1 MKLGAG
7 GGYAPLCGTAQTQA
21 QAPAGTDTRRQAQT
35 GHAPAGS
42 EAGAVAGEWQGET
55 FGLVRSFRLSLLGW
69 CRLPG
74 FPAGPAWPGL
84 GARSPSL
91 IAQSSFNARRSR
103 FPATARPRPQLCAQS
118 CSVHSTPLHH
128 HCFPTPPSRRLPFL
142 SLPAATSMPLQ
153 ASPRYLSLVSSSQ
166 RRA

>member
-7 GGYAPLCGTAQTQA
+7 GGYAPLCGTAQAQA

-35 GHAPAGS
+35 GQAPAGS

-74 FPAGPAWPGL
+74 FPAGPAWPGRPL
-84 GARSPSL
+84 TLSDRPLFIQRAPLTLPRNRATTTSAVRPVL
-91 IAQSSFNARRSR
+91 FN
-103 FPATARPRPQLCAQS
+103 PL
-118 CSVHSTPLHH
+118 HSTAIAFLP
-128 HCFPTPPSRRLPFL
+128 PPSRRLPFL

>member
-21 QAPAGTDTRRQAQT
+21 QAPAGTDRRRQAQT
-35 GHAPAGS
+35 GQAPAGS

-74 FPAGPAWPGL
+74 FPAGPAWPGRPL
-84 GARSPSL
+84 TLSDRPVFIQRAPLTLPRNRATTTSAVRP
-91 IAQSSFNARRSR
+91 IPFN
-103 FPATARPRPQLCAQS
+103 PL
-118 CSVHSTPLHH
+118 HSTTIAFRP
-128 HCFPTPPSRRLPFL
+128 PPSRRLPSL